1 MAARPPSGRQRLNG
15 PSERHDVCGI
25 GGVYRQGGA
34 PVEQAMLR
42 RMVESLQHRGPDDSG
57 IYAGD
62 GIGLAHTRLSIID
75 LSPHGHQPM
84 LSDDDQVV
92 LAYNGEIYNYRQLRA
107 ELVRLGHAF
116 RGESDTE
123 VALRAYLQWGTEA
136 FKRFEGMF
144 GLALWD
150 ERTRRLHLARD
161 RFGVKPLYY
170 ANVAGTL
177 TFGSEIKAILAAD
190 GVRSRVD
197 FGGLHEFLY
206 YGAALASRTMYE
218 GVCKLLP
225 GHVLTIDER
234 GMRCAPYAST
244 PDPQEVQDDFETA
257 TRTTR
262 DLLNQAVR
270 SHLASDV
277 PVGVFLSGGIDSSAI
292 TAFASRHYEGRLNTF
307 SAAFD
312 DDAGGGE
319 LPTAKRTAALFGT
332 EHQEVRIRGEDVSG
346 FIEQLVRCHDEPFG
360 DPASIAL
367 FELSKQVGGAAKVI
381 LQGDGGDEMFG
392 GYRRH
397 AIMPRLASWRALSR
411 ATRHA
416 HRTLAHLS
424 GDDGADAVLGALAD
438 ADTGRLMARLLASE
452 SSSSPPTRA
461 FSAHVRSRLLAT
473 DPFGRHRQL
482 HHLFA
487 RHDVTK
493 RLMQLDAS
501 ITLPDIFFEKVDKP
515 AMGHG
520 IEVRVPMVDSRLAA
534 YAMGLPSK
542 YKVRNGQK
550 KVVLRAALR
559 GIVPD
564 VTLDRPKMGLD
575 VPIGDWLR
583 TSLSEYAK
591 SVLFDGATRNLGV
604 FDEEALARCIKEH
617 SEGHRNHGRLIYKLL
632 QLGLWFQM
640 YRPSLDGL
648 GGLGSAPALEQRTSK
663 VAAGTRRKRI
673 RTVFLVSG
681 LERGGAETQLV
692 VLANGLAA
700 RGWDVTVVSYLPF
713 SERSLAGELHTP
725 SVRVVALNA
734 PRGPLRYASIMR
746 AAAVV
751 RRLRPDI
758 LVGVM
763 FHGMITA
770 RLLGR
775 LLGVRAN
782 VSSVHSE
789 RHGAPRER
797 LLWLTR
803 TMPNAVV
810 ALSNSLGDAL
820 VGRGAARKSHL
831 RITPNAIDIDS
842 FEQMQ
847 SRSDGRRVLGVE
859 NDRFLWLA
867 AGRLEIEKD
876 YPNMLRAF
884 RLLKAQRPQAELAIA
899 GAGTERAALKA
910 LMEHLGL
917 TDHVRLLG
925 LRKDMHTLLAASDAL
940 VLSSAWEGMPVV
952 VLEAMA
958 ARRLVVATSVGAIP
972 DLIAD
977 GRTGFVC
984 PPGDSVAL
992 AGAMARAMDTATEA
1006 RAAMVEAA
1014 HGRLR
1019 RQCSAPLVLDRWE
1032 ALFHQLLESP
1042 AV

>member
-1 MAARPPSGRQRLNG
+1 
-15 PSERHDVCGI
+15 
-25 GGVYRQGGA
+25 
-34 PVEQAMLR
+34 
-42 RMVESLQHRGPDDSG
+42 MVDSLQHRGPDDSG

-84 LSDDDQVV
+84 LSDDGQVV
-92 LAYNGEIYNYRQLRA
+92 LAYNGEVYNYRHLRA
-107 ELVRLGHAF
+107 ELARLGHAF
-116 RGESDTE
+116 RSESDTE
-123 VALRAYLQWGTEA
+123 VALCAYLQWGTEA
-136 FKRFEGMF
+136 FKRLEGMF

-150 ERTRRLHLARD
+150 GRARRLHLVRD
-161 RFGVKPLYY
+161 RFGIKPLYY
-170 ANVAGTL
+170 ANMAGTL

-197 FGGLHEFLY
+197 FGGLHEYLY

-225 GHVLTIDER
+225 GHVLTMDDR
-234 GMRCAPYAST
+234 GMQCAPYAST
-244 PDPQEVQDDFETA
+244 PDSQDVQDDFETA
-257 TRTTR
+257 TRTIR
-262 DLLNQAVR
+262 HLLDQAVR
-270 SHLASDV
+270 SHLVSDV

-312 DDAGGGE
+312 DAVGRGE

-346 FIEQLVRCHDEPFG
+346 FLGQLVRCHDEPFG

-367 FELSKQVGGAAKVI
+367 FELSRQVGGAAKVI

-397 AIMPRLASWRALSR
+397 AIMPRLALWRALSR

-416 HRTLAHLS
+416 HQTLAHLS
-424 GDDGADAVLGALAD
+424 RDDSAGVVLGALSD

-452 SSSSPPTRA
+452 SSSPPPIRA
-461 FSAHVRSRLLAT
+461 LSAHVRSHLLAT

-482 HHLFA
+482 HQLFA

-493 RLMQLDAS
+493 RLIQLDAS
-501 ITLPDIFFEKVDKP
+501 ITLPDIFFEKVDKS

-520 IEVRVPMVDSRLAA
+520 IEVRVPMVDNHLAA

-564 VTLDRPKMGLD
+564 ATLDRPKMGLD

-591 SVLFDGATRNLGV
+591 SVLFDGATRNLGI
-604 FDEEALARCIKEH
+604 FDEEALAQCFNEH

-632 QLGLWFQM
+632 QLGLWFHM
-640 YRPSLDGL
+640 YRPSLGDL
-648 GGLGSAPALEQRTSK
+648 GDHGGDPALGQRTSK
-663 VAAGTRRKRI
+663 VAAGTRRKPI

-681 LERGGAETQLV
+681 MERGGAEMQLV

-725 SVRVVALNA
+725 SVRAVALNA
-734 PRGPLRYASIMR
+734 QRGPLRYASVVR

-751 RRLRPDI
+751 RRLKPDI

-763 FHGMITA
+763 FHGMIAA

-775 LLGVRAN
+775 LLGVRVN
-782 VSSVHSE
+782 VSSVHND
-789 RHGAPRER
+789 RHSAPQER
-797 LLWLTR
+797 LLRLTR
-803 TMPNAVV
+803 TMPNAVT
-810 ALSNSLGDAL
+810 ALSDSLGDAL
-820 VGRGAARKSHL
+820 VGRGTAQRDHL
-831 RITPNAIDIDS
+831 RIVPNAIDIDS
-842 FEQMQ
+842 FKRMP
-847 SRSDGRRVLGVE
+847 SRSDGKRVLGFE

-867 AGRLEIEKD
+867 AGRLDVQKD

-884 RLLKAQRPQAELAIA
+884 RLLRAQRPQAELAIA
-899 GAGTERAALKA
+899 GSGTERTA
-910 LMEHLGL
+910 LMALMKRLGL
-917 TDHVRLLG
+917 TNHVRLLG
-925 LRKDMHTLLAASDAL
+925 LRNDMRTLLAASDAL

-958 ARRLVVATSVGAIP
+958 ARRLVVATSVGTIP
-972 DLIAD
+972 DLIVD

-1014 HGRLR
+1014 HVYLR
-1019 RQCSAPLVLDRWE
+1019 RQHSAPFMLDRWE